1 MTTTTHN
8 VRVYKI
14 EKRKNPAGKVTSY
27 RVLWQTAGQL
37 WKRPFPREAQADA
50 FRSKL
55 VTAARNGEPFSLATG
70 EPTSW
75 ARTNRPDMGWYEFAC
90 KFVDM
95 KWTDASAK
103 HRAGIAYALTMAT
116 SGMLDTTAWPYE
128 AMDVRTALRLWGFNT
143 KERPKCTERTRE
155 ILGWVERHSLRVS
168 ALSTPATARALLNAA
183 TSRLDGK
190 RVAASSNRR
199 HRVILSNAMAYAV
212 ELKLLDK
219 NPIPGLKWKVIKT
232 ATQVDRRSVVN
243 PGQARS
249 LLAAVE
255 RQKPSGRLL
264 MPFFATLYFAGLR
277 PEEAVSLGEK
287 DMTLPD
293 AADTWG
299 EFYLTGATP
308 DAGRQWTD
316 TGEQRDTRG
325 LKHRAEG
332 ENRPVP
338 CPPELVTILRTHLK
352 ENGTGPGGR
361 VFHGV
366 QGDVLATSTINRI
379 WDKARKDAL
388 TAEEYATPLAKR
400 PYDLRHAC
408 LSTWLNAGVSP
419 KQVADWAGN
428 SVEVLHRTYEKCLVG
443 HDEIAMRRIAEVLG
457 SSPREGIG
465 KDQPETLGHSRTQP
479 DRET

>member
-1 MTTTTHN
+1 MSDTTFN
-8 VRVYKI
+8 VRVYKT
-14 EKRKNPAGKVTSY
+14 EKRKNAKGAVTSH
-27 RVLWQTAGQL
+27 RVLWQTAGL
-37 WKRPFPREAQADA
+37 MWKRPFQKEAQADA

-70 EPTSW
+70 EPVSW
-75 ARTNRPDMGWYEFAC
+75 ARTDRPDMSWYGFAC

-116 SGMLDTTAWPYE
+116 FGMLDTTACPY
-128 AMDVRTALRLWGFNT
+128 DSKDIRTALRRWGFNA
-143 KERPKCTERTRE
+143 KERSNSPERTRE
-155 ILGWVERHSLRVS
+155 ILTWVERHSLRVS

-219 NPIPGLKWKVIKT
+219 NPIPDLKWKVTKT
-232 ATQVDRRSVVN
+232 TFQVDRRAVVN
-243 PGQARS
+243 PDQARA

-255 RQKPSGRLL
+255 SQRPSGALL
-264 MPFFATLYFAGLR
+264 MPFFAALYFAGLR
-277 PEEAVSLGEK
+277 PEEAVNLREK
-287 DMTLPD
+287 ELTLPD

-308 DAGRQWTD
+308 EVGKEWTD
-316 TGEQRDTRG
+316 TGDQRDTRG

-332 ENRPVP
+332 ETRSVP
-338 CPPELVTILRTHLK
+338 CPPELVTILRKHLK
-352 ENGTGPGGR
+352 GNGTGPGGR
-361 VFHGV
+361 VFHGA
-366 QGDVLATSTINRI
+366 QGGVLAKSTVLRV
-379 WDKARKDAL
+379 WKKAREDAL
-388 TAEEYATPLAKR
+388 TTEEYASPLAKR

-419 KQVADWAGN
+419 KQVAEWAGN
-428 SVEVLHRTYEKCLVG
+428 SVEVLHRTYEKCLIG
-443 HDEIAMRRIAEVLG
+443 HDKIAMARISE
-457 SSPREGIG
+457 I
-465 KDQPETLGHSRTQP
+465 LGHRS
-479 DRET
+479 DKGISGG